1 MFLLILLH
9 ISEKFIQCFGSFFV
23 CDLSLKHLARRGEEE
38 SKEGAQKGLMSIS
51 LETVEQFHSNHLS
64 HVSIG

>member
-1 MFLLILLH
+1 MFWI
-9 ISEKFIQCFGSFFV
+9 FFV
-23 CDLSLKHLARRGEEE
+23 CDLPLKHLARRGEEE